1 MSKKLTILILGII
14 LSLMMPYATWAKSVL
29 EAIRQTGVLKVGIRT
44 DAPPF
49 GSRNNDGEWQGYCID
64 NMERLAN
71 GLSKKL
77 GREIRLAKVQSTL
90 ENRYQIVA
98 DGTVHLECGP
108 NTTKSNPPVEGI
120 VYSRGFFVTG
130 THLLVRPE
138 SRRRINPN
146 GSLANVR
153 IGVLEQS
160 NTYDLISSTY
170 SLADLVTYN
179 GISGRERGVTDVV
192 DKKSQAFA
200 SDGVL
205 LLGEALRQNFTL
217 ENYTLIPDQPL
228 SCDFYGM
235 ILPANDE
242 KWENTVNQF
251 INPGTI
257 LDSLAE
263 SFGSESLYLGITEAA
278 LEKCL

>member
-1 MSKKLTILILGII
+1 MSKKLTVVTFGII
-14 LSLMMPYATWAKSVL
+14 FSLIMPSASWAKNVL
-29 EAIRQTGVLKVGIRT
+29 EEIKETGVLKVGIRA

-49 GSRNNDGEWQGYCID
+49 GSINNDGEWQGYCID
-64 NMERLAN
+64 NMELFAN

-77 GREIRLAKVQSTL
+77 GREVSLAKVQSTL
-90 ENRYQIVA
+90 DNRYQIVA

-120 VYSRGFFVTG
+120 IYSRGFFVTG

-138 SRRRINPN
+138 SRRRINPS
-146 GSLANVR
+146 GSLANVK

-170 SLADLVTYN
+170 SLADLIIYN
-179 GISGRERGVTDVV
+179 GLLGRERGVRDVV
-192 DKKSQAFA
+192 DKRSQAFA

-205 LLGEALRQNFTL
+205 LLGEALRQDFTL
-217 ENYTLIPDQPL
+217 ENYTLIPDEPL

-235 ILPANDE
+235 IMPANNE
-242 KWENTVNQF
+242 EWENTVNEF

-263 SFGSESLYLGITEAA
+263 SFGSESLYLGITETA
-278 LEKCL
+278 LKKCL